1 MTYCYYQG
9 KPTVVPLH
17 ALLPVL
23 LYLTGL
29 LTRSTYILT
38 RPPSETAVRY
48 AVLGAKRWRRYDFP
62 S

>member
-1 MTYCYYQG
+1 MDILAYSS
-9 KPTVVPLH
+9 TV
-17 ALLPVL
+17 ACLLLAL
-23 LYLTGL
+23 LYLTGS

-48 AVLGAKRWRRYDFP
+48 AVLGAERWRRHVFP